1 MGTQSTAKTIFL
13 LLSLVGWLGMGA
25 TIIYLSPWM
34 INLATHSELS
44 ATWLETLGR
53 SGYSP
58 TWGIQTGSLDL
69 TLTILLNVVWYTQ
82 LESRFAGKTEK

>member
-34 INLATHSELS
+34 INLATHSETT

-53 SGYSP
+53 SGYSVS
-58 TWGIQTGSLDL
+58 WGIQTGSLDL
-69 TLTILLNVVWYTQ
+69 ALTILLNVVWYTQ
-82 LESRFAGKTEK
+82 LEEKFAGKTEK